1 MISTAAAMEKAGI
14 PAVGTVSTF
23 MTDYTEIMKIANRMP
38 DLRTYLTPMPT
49 EDNAEDLAR
58 EFLPRLVEG
67 LTTPLTEK
75 EKAGGTIAREKRPRI
90 AFTGTYEECLAFL
103 AGDLTCC
110 NTTHCNLG
118 LPQAEYTDGSGVVLP
133 TPELVEKMLTG
144 TSHPPDEAIGIM
156 QPGGLEFTVEK
167 VAMNAVM
174 AGGKPEYLPVVLAL
188 AKVLATEGARL
199 SRGGPPNI
207 WPVVSGPIT
216 KEIGMDSAGFQGS
229 LNPANNSIGRAV
241 TLMVLN
247 LGGGASILHT
257 PHLSAFAENIAS
269 PWTLLGEDAGFKR
282 DQSVVCLIG
291 GGNSDATWDS
301 AHLYQEE
308 GPEMYLKRL
317 SRHIARMGQGGEWPT
332 IVICP
337 PIARDLATKLG
348 MTKED
353 VKQWLYDHTFW
364 TKEEY
369 EWRAWR
375 DRSMPPEIA
384 ALPDDAL
391 IRVIGSPYHYRAE
404 IKGIE
409 DRPDDICIV
418 VAGSESPYP
427 FSCKGNETPYGRWIE
442 PVDVWR

>member
-38 DLRTYLTPMPT
+38 DLRTYATPMPT
-49 EDNAEDLAR
+49 EDNARDLAR

-67 LTTPLTEK
+67 LTAPLTEK
-75 EKAGGTIAREKRPRI
+75 EKAGGTIPRKKRPRI

-103 AGDLTCC
+103 ETEGS
-110 NTTHCNLG
+110 
-118 LPQAEYTDGSGVVLP
+118 TDGSGVVLP

-144 TSHPPDEAIGIM
+144 TSHSPDEVIGVM

-167 VAMNAVM
+167 VAINAVM
-174 AGGKPEYLPVVLAL
+174 AGCKPEYLPVVLAL

-207 WPVVSGPIT
+207 WPVVSGPIA
-216 KEIGMDSAGFQGS
+216 KEIGMDSTVFLGG
-229 LNPANNSIGRAV
+229 LNPANKAIGRAV
-241 TLMVLN
+241 TLMVHN

-257 PHLSAFAENIAS
+257 AQLNAFAESIDS
-269 PWTLLGEDAGFKR
+269 SWTLLGEDAGFSR
-282 DQSVVCLIG
+282 NQSVVCLIG
-291 GGNSDATWDS
+291 GGNPDASWNS

-317 SRHIARMGQGGEWPT
+317 SRQISRMGQGGEYPT

-348 MTKED
+348 MTKEG
-353 VKQWLYDHTFW
+353 VKQWLYDNTFW

-375 DRSMPPEIA
+375 DRPMPEEIA

-391 IRVIGSPYHYRAE
+391 IRVIGSPYNLRG
-404 IKGIE
+404 KQRGIE

-418 VAGSESPYP
+418 VAGGESPYP
-427 FSCKGNETPYGRWIE
+427 FSCKGNESPYRHWIE
-442 PVDVWR
+442 PVDMWR